1 MRPTPLDR
9 IADRLSRGLGRA
21 ALRLGR
27 PYDLHRPTGPHAPT
41 GPAARILRLYAAFAP
56 ESGDVAAPGKP
67 LRLGTFDTA
76 YTRPGD
82 ILLGPA
88 GTLFLIGQD
97 PLAPPLLVLANR
109 VVSLRRPVRPVGIGA
124 NPYGGQLRTETAP
137 LLTGWPASILAAGHS
152 GQGNLPADTRT
163 AAWTVLLPPLPP
175 GSPTLRAADLITDDE
190 GRTLTLSSAEQTAHG
205 WRLQAVLTSP

>member
-1 MRPTPLDR
+1 MPHTPADR

-27 PYDLHRPTGPHAPT
+27 PHDLHRPTGPHAPT
-41 GPAARILRLYAAFAP
+41 DPATRILRLYAAFAP

-97 PLAPPLLVLANR
+97 LLAPPLLVLANR
-109 VVSLRRPVRPVGIGA
+109 TVSLRRPARNVGVGA
-124 NPYGGQLRTETAP
+124 NPYGGQLRAEALP
-137 LLTGWPASILAAGHS
+137 LLTDWPASILAAGHS
-152 GQGNLPADTRT
+152 GQGSLPADTRT

-175 GSPTLRAADLITDDE
+175 GCPTLRAADLVTDDE
-190 GRTLTLSSAEQTAHG
+190 NRTLTLSSAEQSAHG